1 MQGDQAQ
8 LLAGCW
14 LDAEILSTLGVA
26 NGLRIFSTP
35 YYGHSY
41 NSTPY
46 YGHSYNGEQGF
57 VVDSARYPYQGN
69 PDRIA
74 YYVILQD

>member
-1 MQGDQAQ
+1 MQGCRESK
-8 LLAGCW
+8 LSCW
-14 LDAEILSTLGVA
+14 LDAEILSTLGVT
-26 NGLRIFSTP
+26 NGLRIF
-35 YYGHSY
+35 
-41 NSTPY
+41 STPY

-74 YYVILQD
+74 DYVILQD